1 MMSVDLYNEFV
12 DYISAPSIGGLVR
25 WIGPLFIGALLTL
38 IKSPIV
44 LRNLDSNR
52 IFGLK
57 YKVRAHKYLGLIDNV
72 EDLDDDSRKSANSLK
87 NVLFDDVKIDLI
99 QAYLGEKYKRWIDR
113 FTSEL
118 LVYSVAWL
126 VVMSLFTFGVHLLK
140 LSAGKTLVL
149 SDAQTQY
156 ALLIIICSCIAMLP
170 LILYII
176 FVLPSRFVRHRR
188 AKILLSRK
196 KMNELS
202 LSAILLSLNP
212 GQPYL
217 FIDASVYSDIP
228 SSPIIGNSNDV
239 AILAYIEEQ
248 KGQNILMSELLQSFR
263 KDADKMATEL
273 VMNFLWEK
281 ELFGKD
287 IVYFVY
293 SRYGLSAIQ
302 VASVLRA
309 RGFAA
314 HYIGKSDGR
323 SKELVRAIKEVELLR
338 ACGLK

>member
-1 MMSVDLYNEFV
+1 MSVDLFNEFV
-12 DYISAPSIGGLVR
+12 SYISALNLGAFVR
-25 WIGPLFIGALLTL
+25 WIGPVFSGALLTL

-52 IFGLK
+52 LFGLR
-57 YKVRAHKYLGLIDNV
+57 YKIRAHKYLGLIDNV
-72 EDLDDDSRKSANSLK
+72 EGLDDDSRKSANSLK
-87 NVLFDDVKIDLI
+87 NVLFDDVKVDLI
-99 QAYLGEKYKRWIDR
+99 RAYLDERYKRWIDR

-118 LVYSVAWL
+118 LVCSIAWL

-140 LSAGKTLVL
+140 PSQGETLVL
-149 SDAQTQY
+149 SDVQTQY

-170 LILYII
+170 LLLYIS
-176 FVLPSRFVRHRR
+176 FVLPSRFMRGCR

-202 LSAILLSLNP
+202 LSAILLNLNP
-212 GQPYL
+212 GQSYL
-217 FIDASVYSDIP
+217 FIDASVYSGIP
-228 SSPIIGNSNDV
+228 SLPIIGNSNDV
-239 AILAYIEEQ
+239 AILAYIEGQ
-248 KGQNILMSELLQSFR
+248 KDQNILRSELWQSFR
-263 KDADKMATEL
+263 KDADKMAREL

-281 ELFGKD
+281 ELVGKD

-302 VASVLRA
+302 VASVLRTC
-309 RGFAA
+309 GFAA